1 MSLSFSS
8 AKARY
13 PDFYENTHIVIW
25 IHVYKIIVPIKH
37 PLFKSRYVLGCAG
50 LQLEP
55 QNFVSWLADCC
66 GTIPMV

>member
-55 QNFVSWLADCC
+55 QSFVSWLADCC
-66 GTIPMV
+66 GTILMV